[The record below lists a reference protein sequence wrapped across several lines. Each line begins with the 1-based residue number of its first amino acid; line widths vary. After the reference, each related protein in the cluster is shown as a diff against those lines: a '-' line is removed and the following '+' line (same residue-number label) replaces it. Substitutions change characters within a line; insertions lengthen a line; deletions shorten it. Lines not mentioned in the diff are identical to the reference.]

1 MTADTHPIHFH
12 LVNVQKIHSYKF
24 DKERYLNDWQNANG
38 GPIPHMG
45 YHSLTTSLN
54 PSTYR
59 KDNYL
64 IEPSDEYKSFRDV
77 IDAHPE

>member
-1 MTADTHPIHFH
+1 
-12 LVNVQKIHSYKF
+12 
-24 DKERYLNDWQNANG
+24 
-38 GPIPHMG
+38 MG
-45 YHSLTTSLN
+45 YHNLTTSLN